1 MVAHINNKFI
11 MGGGGGGGVGEGS
24 KDRLSQL
31 SLNRHQT
38 SKQL

>member
-11 MGGGGGGGVGEGS
+11 MGGGGGGVGEGS